1 MRVMEQILWALTMPD
16 PNGNDSIANADICLL
31 ETGNF
36 ADATI
41 VCADRIWNVHKI
53 ILGSRCKW
61 FERAFFGNVA
71 VSALTP
77 DEIACKH
84 GR

>member
-1 MRVMEQILWALTMPD
+1 MSTPTSEGSLA
-16 PNGNDSIANADICLL
+16 IADVRLF

-41 VCADRIWNVHKI
+41 VCGDRTWRVHRI

-61 FERAFFGNVA
+61 FERAFFGNLA
-71 VSALTP
+71 VSLYVAL
-77 DEIACKH
+77 IAIS
-84 GR
+84 GVLG